1 MPSIKEFTEALD
13 PLCQDIKEAR
23 AETKKLAEWIA
34 DVDARSK
41 AGIGRGDSWGYLD
54 LIPAEQRQTIDV
66 IERRGDAVPVRKA
79 LLLSWLKA
87 AARCQIPAFAG
98 KAPEYREQI
107 DKIWQHFN
115 NKAYLNET
123 ATPGSY
129 TVPTMLATDIIRMI
143 EDASVVRRL
152 AAKQPLSSRTTNAVS
167 VATNVTCHVVA
178 EMGGAITQGEPT
190 FAQKTLTAKDFV
202 AYGQA
207 SVDVL
212 QDEAVGLLDFFLQSA
227 AQEIGKKEDAACL
240 QGTAGD
246 PAWAGIYA
254 QTTTSSYTVD
264 KTLYVEATS
273 VTNTPTTPT
282 LAKLSSAIYG
292 PLHAASRQ
300 GAAWVMHPLTF
311 ADLQVQTSSSLPL
324 YNSYITGN
332 TMQATASG
340 PAAWLL
346 NYPVYLTDQVFN
358 STEGASIYF
367 GAWNPGIVIGDRT
380 GIDFAVSEHEKFQYG
395 LVSMRVIKRTAGLV
409 ALPHAFSILR
419 KCKAAVS

>member
-1 MPSIKEFTEALD
+1 MSTVKEFTDALKPLHDAMDRQDDRQKKMEAWL
-13 PLCQDIKEAR
+13 
-23 AETKKLAEWIA
+23 A
-34 DVDARSK
+34 DVESRVKRGPAGNDA
-41 AGIGRGDSWGYLD
+41 WGWID
-54 LIPAEQRQTIDV
+54 LIPQEQRQCIDV
-66 IERRGDAVPVRKA
+66 LERSGQSQPVRKA

-87 AARCQIPAFAG
+87 AARCQVPQFAG

-107 DKIWQHFN
+107 DRIWQHFN
-115 NKAYLNET
+115 QKAYLNET
-123 ATPGSY
+123 AVPGSY

-143 EDASVVRRL
+143 EDNSVVRRL

-240 QGTAGD
+240 AGTAGD

-324 YNSYITGN
+324 FNSYITGN

-346 NYPVYLTDQVFN
+346 NYPVYLTDQVYN